1 MDISPIPP
9 LYTDFER
16 NTEMIFAR
24 LVLTYTRSIHWSEKR
39 ESAVFSPSAR
49 GFFTKK
55 GRKSRVDTVKQDFLK
70 KVRYCIIFRQKKQG
84 RTIVQNARWWGG
96 DNLSIKGLYL
106 KTLCDL
112 HFLERS
118 CRIKSWAEDASVCK
132 SKPGGDSDFRILM
145 RERSYGEPTDGED
158 RSAEWSE
165 AIGQAKMMW
174 TFLSKP
180 AQGPIYLPHNPGE
193 IQFDRTLPCCMG
205 GRAPTIARTFVL
217 WYTWRRR
224 HRFRASPTFQ

>member
-1 MDISPIPP
+1 MY
-9 LYTDFER
+9 LYY
-16 NTEMIFAR
+16 IIR
-24 LVLTYTRSIHWSEKR
+24 LT
-39 ESAVFSPSAR
+39 SA
-49 GFFTKK
+49 
-55 GRKSRVDTVKQDFLK
+55 Q
-70 KVRYCIIFRQKKQG
+70 
-84 RTIVQNARWWGG
+84 TIVFTWRASGSWHIHTIKALYWRMMTRKRKCRFRVSISLYWYSNKIWSKKSFLYHLFIPLSSRNVCIQNARWWGG